1 VCDKAGTN
9 DESATPEERLVVE
22 GVADEAMVDSADA
35 EEINDENDDEN
46 DVCDVSAPVSSVRS
60 AACGGKLAGT
70 FNDAVEQ

>member
-1 VCDKAGTN
+1 MCDKAGTN
-9 DESATPEERLVVE
+9 DESVTPEERLVVE
-22 GVADEAMVDSADA
+22 GVADEAMVDSADV
-35 EEINDENDDEN
+35 EENNDENDD